1 LEKKPDL
8 AAWIALLLLF
18 MIVYNASL
26 PAGELDESVPGGSD
40 WMGMGGSGPVRLPW
54 ERGIEGW
61 RRSAST
67 VAGGLEGTGSEW
79 GRTDWKGLTASRV
92 REQESGTT

>member
-8 AAWIALLLLF
+8 AAWIAWLLLF

-26 PAGELDESVPGGSD
+26 SAGELDGSLPEGSD
-40 WMGMGGSGPVRLPW
+40 WMGKDGSSRLPW

-61 RRSAST
+61 RQSLQEIRRQRA
-67 VAGGLEGTGSEW
+67 
-79 GRTDWKGLTASRV
+79 DWKGPAASGGR
-92 REQESGTT
+92 RTGRGRRRAM

>member
-8 AAWIALLLLF
+8 AAWIAWLLLF

-26 PAGELDESVPGGSD
+26 PAGELDESLPGGSD
-40 WMGMGGSGPVRLPW
+40 WMGKGGSGPVQLPW

-61 RRSAST
+61 RRSLQELRRQR
-67 VAGGLEGTGSEW
+67 V
-79 GRTDWKGLTASRV
+79 DWKGLAASGGGRTG
-92 REQESGTT
+92 RG